1 MTRTRKR
8 RAKVDAELQREKASE
23 LQDDRNEFLV
33 SPHHKLTT
41 SQLTIVKAHVRALF
55 KDVFEVNQDDD
66 FALYHS
72 ILPETA
78 RAYASGDGDGPD
90 MNALRINMI
99 GGVNS
104 RWNQKVLDILLV
116 KLKDVREKD
125 QWSLPNRSDM
135 YLADLI
141 KDRLKRA
148 VKVWAKSQ
156 RKTNNAGTLE
166 SWDDVEQRLVAEKE
180 GQLLLNRHA
189 TQRRNVSILAR
200 EG

>member
-1 MTRTRKR
+1 
-8 RAKVDAELQREKASE
+8 VDAELQREKASE

-33 SPHHKLTT
+33 SPHYKLTM
-41 SQLTIVKAHVRALF
+41 SQLTIVKAHMRALF
-55 KDVFEVNQDDD
+55 KDLFEVNQDVD

-78 RAYASGDGDGPD
+78 CAYASGDGDGPD
-90 MNALRINMI
+90 MNDLRIDMI

-104 RWNQKVLDILLV
+104 RWNQKVLNILLV

-125 QWSLPNRSDM
+125 QWSLPNRSDR

-141 KDRLKRA
+141 KDHLKCA

-156 RKTNNAGTLE
+156 CKTNNAGILE
-166 SWDDVEQRLVAEKE
+166 SWDDVEQ
-180 GQLLLNRHA
+180 
-189 TQRRNVSILAR
+189 
-200 EG
+200 

>member
-1 MTRTRKR
+1 M
-8 RAKVDAELQREKASE
+8 
-23 LQDDRNEFLV
+23 

-72 ILPETA
+72 IRPETA
-78 RAYASGDGDGPD
+78 CAYASGDGDGSD
-90 MNALRINMI
+90 MNALRIDTI

-104 RWNQKVLDILLV
+104 QWNQKVLDILLV
-116 KLKDVREKD
+116 KLKDVMEKD

-141 KDRLKRA
+141 KDCLKCA
-148 VKVWAKSQ
+148 VKVWAKRQ
-156 RKTNNAGTLE
+156 RKKNNAGTLE

-189 TQRRNVSILAR
+189 TRRRNVSILAC